1 MTRDLRKEEAFD
13 PMRRSIVPATLLAV
27 VTLVG
32 ACSSAATQAPTQ
44 APASTAPASVAPAS
58 VAPASA
64 AASMAASAAPASAA
78 ASSAPIAAIPSG
90 QLIFP
95 GKLVICSDIPYPPQ
109 EFFDANGNAT
119 GSDIDLGAE
128 IAKRLGLTMEVQNS
142 VFDTI
147 IAALTGGK
155 CDIIISAQNI
165 TTSRVKQVDMIPY
178 FQAGQSFVVAKGNP
192 KNITTQN
199 DLCGK
204 TIAAES
210 GTTEIDYLNGSGDYK
225 GQGLSAACVAA
236 GKTKINVKE
245 YQKDSDA
252 LLALQAGQV
261 DAYFADSPV
270 AGYYTVQHPDQ
281 FQLSGLTLGVAD
293 EGISVAKGN
302 TGLRDAVQQ
311 ALISMI
317 NDGTYLTILKKYGD
331 DSGAITAAM
340 AAKLNYIGQ

>member
-1 MTRDLRKEEAFD
+1 
-13 PMRRSIVPATLLAV
+13 MRRSFIPATLLVIA
-27 VTLVG
+27 TLVG
-32 ACSSAATQAPTQ
+32 ACSSGATTAPTQ
-44 APASTAPASVAPAS
+44 APASAAPASVAPAS

-64 AASMAASAAPASAA
+64 APASVAPASAAPASAA
-78 ASSAPIAAIPSG
+78 PASPIAAVPSG

-109 EFFDANGNAT
+109 EFFDANGNPT
-119 GSDIDLGAE
+119 GSDIDLGAA
-128 IAKRLGLTMEVQNS
+128 IAQRLGLTMEVQNS

-155 CDIIISAQNI
+155 CDIIMSAQNI
-165 TTSRVKQVDMIPY
+165 TADRIKQVDMIPY
-178 FQAGQSFVVAKGNP
+178 FQAGQSFVVVKGNP

-210 GTTEIDYLNGSGDYK
+210 GTTEADYLNGNGSYK
-225 GQGLSAACVAA
+225 GQGLAAACTKA
-236 GKTKINVKE
+236 GKPAINVKE

-270 AGYYTVQHPDQ
+270 AGYYVVQHPDQ

-293 EGISVAKGN
+293 EGISVAKNN
-302 TGLRDAVQQ
+302 TGLRNAVQQ
-311 ALISMI
+311 ALISLI
-317 NDGTYLTILKKYGD
+317 NDGTYLNILKKYGD
-331 DSGAITAAM
+331 ESGAITASM
-340 AAKLNYIGQ
+340 AAKLNYIGK

>member
-1 MTRDLRKEEAFD
+1 
-13 PMRRSIVPATLLAV
+13 MRRSIVPATLLVIA
-27 VTLVG
+27 TLVG
-32 ACSSAATQAPTQ
+32 ACSSAATTAPTA
-44 APASTAPASVAPAS
+44 APATAAPAS

-64 AASMAASAAPASAA
+64 APASAAPASVAPASAAPASAA
-78 ASSAPIAAIPSG
+78 PAASIAAVPSG

-109 EFFDANGNAT
+109 EFFDANGNPT
-119 GSDIDLGAE
+119 GSDIDIGAE
-128 IAKRLGLTMEVQNS
+128 IAKRLGLTMEGQNS

-165 TTSRVKQVDMIPY
+165 TTDRVKQVDMIPY
-178 FQAGQSFVVAKGNP
+178 FQAGQSFVVATGNP
-192 KNITTQN
+192 KNIKVQA

-204 TIAAES
+204 TIGAET
-210 GTTEIDYLNGSGDYK
+210 GTTEVDYLNGTGDYK
-225 GQGLSAACVAA
+225 GQGLSAWCVSQ
-236 GKTKINVKE
+236 GKAKINSV
-245 YQKDSDA
+245 QFAKDSDA
-252 LLALQAGQV
+252 LLALQTGKV

-270 AGYYTVQHPDQ
+270 AGYYTVQHPDL

-293 EGISVAKGN
+293 EGISVAKAN

-317 NDGTYLTILKKYGD
+317 NDGTYLNILKKYGD
-331 DSGAITAAM
+331 QAGAVTAAM

>member
-1 MTRDLRKEEAFD
+1 
-13 PMRRSIVPATLLAV
+13 MRRSIVPATLLAV

-44 APASTAPASVAPAS
+44 APATAAPASVAPAS
-58 VAPASA
+58 VAAASA

-78 ASSAPIAAIPSG
+78 ASSAPIAAVPSG

-109 EFFDANGNAT
+109 EFFDAQGNPT
-119 GSDIDLGAE
+119 GSDIDVGAE

-155 CDIIISAQNI
+155 CDIIMSAQNI
-165 TTSRVKQVDMIPY
+165 TADRVKQVDMIPY

-192 KNITTQN
+192 KNIKVQN

-204 TIAAES
+204 TIGAES
-210 GTTEIDYLNGSGDYK
+210 GTTEADYLNGTGSYQ
-225 GQGLSAACVAA
+225 GQGLSAACVKA
-236 GKTKINVKE
+236 GKAKINVKE

-317 NDGTYLTILKKYGD
+317 NDGTYLNILKKYGD
-331 DSGAITAAM
+331 DSGAVTAAM
-340 AAKLNYIGQ
+340 AAKLNYVGQ

>member
-1 MTRDLRKEEAFD
+1 
-13 PMRRSIVPATLLAV
+13 MRRSIVPATLLAV

-44 APASTAPASVAPAS
+44 APATAAPASAAPAS

-64 AASMAASAAPASAA
+64 APASAAPASVAP
-78 ASSAPIAAIPSG
+78 ASAVPASAAPIAAVPSG
-90 QLIFP
+90 QLIFA
-95 GKLVICSDIPYPPQ
+95 GKLVVCSDIPYPPQ
-109 EFFDANGNAT
+109 EFFDANGNPV
-119 GSDIDLGAE
+119 GSDIEIGAE

-165 TTSRVKQVDMIPY
+165 TSDRVKQVDMIPY

-204 TIAAES
+204 TIAAET
-210 GTTEIDYLNGSGDYK
+210 GTTEVDYLNGTGDYK
-225 GQGLSAACVAA
+225 GQGLSAACTTA
-236 GKTKINVKE
+236 GKAKINAV
-245 YQKDSDA
+245 QFAKDSDA
-252 LLALQAGQV
+252 LLALQTGKV

-293 EGISVAKGN
+293 EGISVSKSNKGLE
-302 TGLRDAVQQ
+302 TAVQQ

-317 NDGTYLTILKKYGD
+317 NDGTYKTILTKYGVED
-331 DSGAITAAM
+331 GAVTAAM
-340 AAKLNYIGQ
+340 AAKINYIGK